1 MRSSTITS
9 PAAGAAAVSSPTDP
23 GQVRRSSG
31 ETRPV
36 TVRIISWQKD
46 GRDHA
51 HARLANEIYATVEGL
66 RGAALIIEPI
76 PVYGDEDRVLQEV
89 RVAADVVVICCHSWW
104 DRYGEP
110 DEEWLGLLGVDR
122 SRLAGAVTANA
133 VIFVACKLHALPE
146 LSELV
151 ARRTPTVAC
160 EVETKLRGGHSP
172 LIVGALLKAL
182 LGPGRPAAWEAALD
196 EALTA
201 ARAEAKKK
209 HPRSGHW
216 DRWRI
221 QVLSPGGTRAT
232 S

>member
-1 MRSSTITS
+1 M
-9 PAAGAAAVSSPTDP
+9 
-23 GQVRRSSG
+23 
-31 ETRPV
+31 
-36 TVRIISWQKD
+36 TVRIISWQKN
-46 GRDHA
+46 GTDHA
-51 HARLANEIYATVEGL
+51 HARLANEILATVTGL
-66 RGAALIIEPI
+66 RGAALVIEHI
-76 PVYGDEDRVLQEV
+76 PVYGDEDRVPEEV
-89 RVAADVVVICCHSWW
+89 RVPADVVVICCHSEW
-104 DRYGEP
+104 DRYGQP

-151 ARRTPTVAC
+151 ARRTPAVAC

-172 LIVGALLKAL
+172 LIVGALLNAL
-182 LGPGRPAAWEAALD
+182 LQPGRPADWEAALH

-216 DRWRI
+216 DRWRSRI
-221 QVLSPGGTRAT
+221 LSQGCTRA
-232 S
+232 SS